1 MSKDFELAV
10 QCHQAGL
17 LDKAAR
23 LCRKVLIKKPKH
35 AQALYLLGFMA
46 HQENDLVSAI
56 EWHQK
61 AVAAKPDFA
70 QAHNSLGGALFA
82 AKRLDEAIASFRR
95 AVAAMPDYA
104 EALKNLGIA
113 LKDAGMVEGA
123 LDAQRRALSLHRSW
137 HEVHSACLFTRH
149 SLEVEDPME
158 LLADH
163 RSWDQ
168 IYASHLTG
176 MIAPHANSRV
186 AGRRLRVGLVSP
198 DFKQHPVMRFLL
210 PFLEHHNREQ
220 IELFAYAQVPEPDE
234 WTELARKQVGHWR
247 SLVDMPDA
255 EAADLIR
262 ADEIDVLVD
271 LAGHS
276 NGNRLMVF
284 ARKPAPVQVT
294 YLGYPGTT
302 GLSAIDYRI
311 TDAFADPP
319 GMTEG
324 HHSEKLI
331 RLAGCA
337 WCYGPDSQNVP
348 SESPATQSGVVTFGC
363 FNNLAKVNDRTLGL
377 WARILDA
384 VPGSRLLLKS
394 IGFLSMDARRR
405 VRESLCSQSGIGE
418 ERLDIRGPEDSHES
432 HLALYRE
439 MDIALDTFPYH
450 GTTTTCEALW
460 MGVPVVTLAGRTH
473 VSRVGVSLLT
483 NVGLPELIAES
494 EDDYV
499 RMAVELARDVE
510 RLVSYRSNLRDGVLG
525 SQLLDAPSFAREI
538 EGAFRQMWTSWCET
552 SLDSSK
558 AANP

>member
-1 MSKDFELAV
+1 
-10 QCHQAGL
+10 
-17 LDKAAR
+17 
-23 LCRKVLIKKPKH
+23 
-35 AQALYLLGFMA
+35 
-46 HQENDLVSAI
+46 
-56 EWHQK
+56 
-61 AVAAKPDFA
+61 
-70 QAHNSLGGALFA
+70 
-82 AKRLDEAIASFRR
+82 
-95 AVAAMPDYA
+95 
-104 EALKNLGIA
+104 
-113 LKDAGMVEGA
+113 
-123 LDAQRRALSLHRSW
+123 
-137 HEVHSACLFTRH
+137 
-149 SLEVEDPME
+149 
-158 LLADH
+158 
-163 RSWDQ
+163 
-168 IYASHLTG
+168 
-176 MIAPHANSRV
+176 
-186 AGRRLRVGLVSP
+186 
-198 DFKQHPVMRFLL
+198 
-210 PFLEHHNREQ
+210 
-220 IELFAYAQVPEPDE
+220 
-234 WTELARKQVGHWR
+234 
-247 SLVDMPDA
+247 
-255 EAADLIR
+255 
-262 ADEIDVLVD
+262 
-271 LAGHS
+271 
-276 NGNRLMVF
+276 
-284 ARKPAPVQVT
+284 
-294 YLGYPGTT
+294 
-302 GLSAIDYRI
+302 
-311 TDAFADPP
+311 
-319 GMTEG
+319 
-324 HHSEKLI
+324 
-331 RLAGCA
+331 
-337 WCYGPDSQNVP
+337 
-348 SESPATQSGVVTFGC
+348 VTFGC

>member
-1 MSKDFELAV
+1 MNKDFELAV
-10 QCHQAGL
+10 QCHRAGL

-23 LCRKVLIKKPKH
+23 LCHKVLIKKPKH
-35 AQALYLLGFMA
+35 AQALHLLGLMA
-46 HQENDLVSAI
+46 HQGNDPAAAI

-61 AVAAKPDFA
+61 AVVAKPDFA
-70 QAHNSLGGALFA
+70 QAHNNLGGALFA

-95 AVAAMPDYA
+95 AVAAMPDYVG
-104 EALKNLGIA
+104 ALRNLGIA
-113 LKDAGMVEGA
+113 LKDAGLVEESVRV
-123 LDAQRRALSLHRSW
+123 QRRALAARPSW
-137 HEVHSACLFTRH
+137 HEAHSSILLTCQHLFGN
-149 SLEVEDPME
+149 DPVS
-158 LLADH
+158 LLAEH
-163 RSWDQ
+163 HFWDR

-176 MIAPHANSRV
+176 MIDPHANSRV

-262 ADEIDVLVD
+262 ADEIDILVD
-271 LAGHS
+271 LAGHTH
-276 NGNRLMVF
+276 GNQLMVF

-348 SESPATQSGVVTFGC
+348 SESPAVTRGVVTFGC

-377 WARILDA
+377 WARILEA

-394 IGFLSMDARRR
+394 TGFLSMDARRR

-510 RLVSYRSNLRDGVLG
+510 QLVSYRSNLRDGMLG